1 MTTKNEQGPTAEN
14 ATIKRQRT
22 IRKSNPQEVVIPG
35 TITVKRL
42 GEIMGVG
49 PIDVIKQ
56 LMRNGVMAAINQVI
70 DYESSENKNI
80 CENIN

>member
-1 MTTKNEQGPTAEN
+1 MTTKKEPEPTAEKELRSRRGN
-14 ATIKRQRT
+14 T
-22 IRKSNPQEVVIPG
+22 RKSNSEEVVIPG
-35 TITVKRL
+35 TITVKHL

-70 DYESSENKNI
+70 DYEI
-80 CENIN
+80 